1 MKVATECRQFYNS
14 ALNIAVDC
22 RILNFGILLLE
33 PMKSD
38 FIVLR
43 QICCLLIWL
52 FVDVDNVRNIKRSNL
67 STQLIHRFTA
77 HKKNIFRS
85 WTTLTAYSERVRE
98 AEQQIQGKA
107 NIFVCVCVFNA
118 MYTYTIISSLPYVYG
133 CVYLCIILLLDF
145 MKTLCS
151 FIVTYTPFYSRNN
164 NKCQT
169 ILAIQAIVVDC
180 YLLIIFFFVFSLVN
194 NWAVLFICVCLCFRL
209 GWYCMCLARLWK
221 C

>member
-14 ALNIAVDC
+14 ALNITVDC

-52 FVDVDNVRNIKRSNL
+52 FVDVDNVRNIKRSSFINAINSPIYGTHEKKTFSDLERL
-67 STQLIHRFTA
+67 SP
-77 HKKNIFRS
+77 
-85 WTTLTAYSERVRE
+85 LTANGWERQSKKYRE
-98 AEQQIQGKA
+98 KRTLS
-107 NIFVCVCVFNA
+107 FVCVCVFL
-118 MYTYTIISSLPYVYG
+118 MRCILIREIISSLPYVYG

-194 NWAVLFICVCLCFRL
+194 NWAVLFICVFVF
-209 GWYCMCLARLWK
+209 
-221 C
+221 